1 MNIKTNKI
9 SLLCIFIENRRGF
22 LYFLE
27 IYFSALNNSGIVFT
41 IIGCLIMRRIKI
53 NNSFFRGLILTI
65 LVLSPAFDVVNN
77 YMAYLFGSLN
87 DFNALKITS
96 SNLVANSIGSIF
108 VLITVGGILW
118 MIIFTKSY
126 KYE

>member
-1 MNIKTNKI
+1 
-9 SLLCIFIENRRGF
+9 
-22 LYFLE
+22 
-27 IYFSALNNSGIVFT
+27 
-41 IIGCLIMRRIKI
+41 MRRIKI

-118 MIIFTKSY
+118 MIIFTKPY